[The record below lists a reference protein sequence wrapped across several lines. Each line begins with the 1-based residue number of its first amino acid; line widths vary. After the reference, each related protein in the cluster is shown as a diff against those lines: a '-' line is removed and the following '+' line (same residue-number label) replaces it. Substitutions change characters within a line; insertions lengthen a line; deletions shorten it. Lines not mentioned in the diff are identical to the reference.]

1 MSVAQLDSEI
11 QKEILEVLE
20 EGRAN
25 PGYIAEKTGYEN
37 SNIVNKLKNLVELGL
52 VRKVHRGL
60 YEKEGEAIHND
71 PLRHEDP
78 GSFFQCKI
86 ETEDGFEKKLTIV
99 DENHAAWEISRDD
112 FVRRARDEDSNPIG
126 DLPDSVDEGDEDRMY
141 RVG

>member
-11 QKEILEVLE
+11 QKEILDVLE
-20 EGRAN
+20 EGRAT

-37 SNIVNKLKNLVELGL
+37 SNIVNELKNLVELEL
-52 VRKVHRGL
+52 VRRLHRGL
-60 YEKEGEAIHND
+60 YEKEEKAIHND

-78 GSFFQCKI
+78 GSFFQCNV

-112 FVRRARDEDSNPIG
+112 FVRRARDGEDNPIG
-126 DLPDSVDEGDEDRMY
+126 DLPDSVGESDEDRMY